1 MAVDFT
7 ESLQW
12 EEEGG
17 ELIEAYPNGL
27 RLVFEMMPQD
37 FADGELKGTACLRF
51 IDPYGDTTFNQ
62 WQIPVLLSELESLLK
77 TDYCQRHERLREF
90 EGLISFIEKARDQVH
105 TYIKFYG
112 D

>member
-17 ELIEAYPNGL
+17 ELIEAHPNGL
-27 RLVFEMMPQD
+27 RLVFEMIPQD
-37 FADGELKGTACLRF
+37 FADGELKNTVCLRF

-62 WQIPVLLSELESLLK
+62 WQIPVLLSELEFLLK
-77 TDYCQRHERLREF
+77 TDYCQSHERLREF
-90 EGLISFIEKARDQVH
+90 EGLVSFIERARGQVH